1 MGTATEDKFSG
12 TLSRVRTCGNCD
24 SLVERKY
31 TRWDGH
37 EREYHTEIYQQ
48 CNGVREPFK
57 VEDWEMSRPCKA
69 YENSYSEIVFTDID
83 TFVDLLSKEEKKQ
96 LIEKLAGKEKTKKNN
111 PKEDTKPSITKEE
124 FVSYINFIKERGEKM
139 DELNKVFTDEFEDSI
154 FYPYPKYE
162 TKLVN
167 LLKSVMHDEY
177 DDIEYFIYELNFGE
191 KYEDGMIREK
201 DGTLIDFSTA
211 GNVYD
216 YLVKG
221 FAE

>member
-1 MGTATEDKFSG
+1 MEARTEDKFIG
-12 TLSRVRTCGNCD
+12 TLSRVRTCENCD
-24 SLVERKY
+24 CLVERKY

-57 VEDWEMSRPCKA
+57 VDDWEMTRPCKA
-69 YENSYSEIVFTDID
+69 YKDSYSDRVFTDID
-83 TFVDLLSKEEKKQ
+83 TFVDLLSKEERKH
-96 LIEKLAGKEKTKKNN
+96 LIEKLTGKEPSKKNK
-111 PKEDTKPSITKEE
+111 PKEEAKPSITKEE

-139 DELNKVFTDEFEDSI
+139 FELNRAFTDEFEDSI
-154 FYPYPKYE
+154 FYPYLKYE
-162 TKLVN
+162 AKMVD
-167 LLKSVMHDEY
+167 LLRSVMHDKY
-177 DDIEYFIYELNFGE
+177 DDIDYFIYELNFGE

-211 GNVYD
+211 ENVYD
-216 YLVKG
+216 YLVER

>member
-1 MGTATEDKFSG
+1 MAVVTEDKFSG

-24 SLVERKY
+24 GLVERNY

-37 EREYHTEIYQQ
+37 EREYHTETYHQ

-57 VEDWEMSRPCKA
+57 VEDWEMYRPCKA
-69 YENSYSEIVFTDID
+69 YENSYSDIVFTDID
-83 TFVDLLSKEEKKQ
+83 TFVDLLSKEERKQ
-96 LIEKLAGKEKTKKNN
+96 LIEKLTGKESSKKNK
-111 PKEDTKPSITKEE
+111 PKEEAKPSITKEE

-139 DELNKVFTDEFEDSI
+139 DELNRVFTDEFEDSV
-154 FYPYPKYE
+154 FYPYLKYE
-162 TKLVN
+162 TKLVS
-167 LLKSVMHDEY
+167 LLKSVMHDKY

-211 GNVYD
+211 ENVYD
-216 YLVKG
+216 YLVKR

>member
-1 MGTATEDKFSG
+1 MATVTEDKFSG
-12 TLSRVRTCGNCD
+12 TLSRVRTCENCD
-24 SLVERKY
+24 CLVERDY

-37 EREYHTEIYQQ
+37 ERDYYTETYHQ

-57 VEDWEMSRPCKA
+57 VEDWEMTRPCKA
-69 YENSYSEIVFTDID
+69 YRDSYSDRVFTDID
-83 TFVDLLSKEEKKQ
+83 TFVDLLSKEERKQ
-96 LIEKLAGKEKTKKNN
+96 LIEKLTGKEPSKKNK
-111 PKEDTKPSITKEE
+111 PKEEAKPSITKEE

-139 DELNKVFTDEFEDSI
+139 DELNRAFTDEFEDSI
-154 FYPYPKYE
+154 FYPYLKYE
-162 TKLVN
+162 AKMVD
-167 LLKSVMHDEY
+167 LLKSVMHDKY

-211 GNVYD
+211 ENVYD
-216 YLVKG
+216 YLVKR